1 MEIGS
6 SISFL
11 DSTKDQFRR
20 GLYLDKRPIVEWI
33 IKVDW
38 KRKSRK
44 VEMVTEAL
52 RRKGSKRIK
61 NKLLLRINKTKLL
74 IKAIRNCL

>member
-33 IKVDW
+33 IKVDL

-44 VEMVTEAL
+44 VEKVTEAL
-52 RRKGSKRIK
+52 RRKGSKKIK
-61 NKLLLRINKTKLL
+61 NKLMRPIKRTKNS
-74 IKAIRNCL
+74 IKVIRNSL